1 VALLAAHHVDEPGL
15 GGPGGLSAATRPV
28 PGAGATRTDRTARVA
43 AALMLLAGLL
53 NLASVLV
60 PRGRPLLELLDAI
73 VPGAISEGATA
84 LTAASGIGLV
94 LLSGGLR
101 RHRRSAY
108 LATLALLGCSA
119 VLHLIKGLDLGAALL
134 EAFLAGILV
143 ARGEDFTARLGPGER
158 APLLLPALAVP
169 VATIGYGMLG
179 LLVNQGDVA
188 TDLGP
193 RALLEQAARMALG
206 LGASVPLHGRFGRAF
221 PASVAAVLFTGMA
234 FLLARL
240 LAPASRPGGASPR
253 RSGSPSASGGP
264 DADEPRL
271 AALAAASDDSLAYFA
286 LREDR
291 ATVAAGEALVSYRGV
306 GTVALAAG
314 DPLGP
319 PQDWPVA
326 IAAFRAEA
334 VRQGRVAAA
343 IGCGAEAAA
352 RYADAGLRS
361 LYLGDE
367 AVIDLDAFSLD
378 GRPMRIVRQSWNR
391 AKRAGLS
398 CQIARSGELDAAT
411 RSELAAISAR
421 WRGGTAERGFSM
433 ALGRLFDPRDA
444 AAIVVAGRAADGR
457 ALGFLHLVPWGP
469 DGASLDVMRREPGAP
484 AILNDFLIAEAA
496 MRLCALGVRRMSL
509 NFSFLR
515 AVLEA
520 GAVAKAPLA
529 PRLGC
534 RLLRRLSGPFQI
546 ESLYHFNKKFRP
558 RWEPRY
564 LACEA
569 MEDLPRVA
577 LAALRAEGLLAR
589 PARGV
594 TAPSLAPSH
603 G

>member
-1 VALLAAHHVDEPGL
+1 VALLAAHHVDEPRL

-28 PGAGATRTDRTARVA
+28 PGAAAIRTDRTARVA

-60 PRGRPLLELLDAI
+60 PRGRPLLELLDAV
-73 VPGAISEGATA
+73 VPGAVSEGATA
-84 LTAASGIGLV
+84 LTAAAGIGLV

-101 RHRRSAY
+101 RHRRTAY
-108 LATLALLGCSA
+108 LATVGLLGCSA
-119 VLHLIKGLDLGAALL
+119 VLHLVKGLDLGAALL
-134 EAFLAGILV
+134 ESFLAGMLV
-143 ARGEDFTARLGPGER
+143 ARGEHFTARLGPGER
-158 APLLLPALAVP
+158 APLLRPALAVP
-169 VATIGYGMLG
+169 LATVAYGVVG

-188 TDLGP
+188 ADLGP
-193 RALLEQAARMALG
+193 LALLEQAGRMAVG

-221 PASVAAVLFTGMA
+221 PASVAAVLFTGVA
-234 FLLARL
+234 FLLVRL
-240 LAPASRPGGASPR
+240 LAPASRPGGAGTGDQP
-253 RSGSPSASGGP
+253 A
-264 DADEPRL
+264 L
-271 AALAAASDDSLAYFA
+271 AALTAASTDSLAYFA

-291 ATVAAGEALVSYRGV
+291 AVVGAAGALVSYRGV

-319 PQDWPVA
+319 PAGWPAA

-334 VRQGRVAAA
+334 VRQGRVAAV
-343 IGCGAEAAA
+343 IGCGAGAAA
-352 RYADAGLRS
+352 RYAEAGLRT

-367 AVIDLDAFSLD
+367 AVIDLEAFSLE

-391 AKRAGLS
+391 ARRAGLT

-411 RSELAAISAR
+411 RAELAAISAR
-421 WRGGTAERGFSM
+421 WRGGATERGFSM

-444 AAIVVAGRAADGR
+444 AAIVVAGRADGR

-469 DGASLDVMRREPGAP
+469 DGASLDVMRRDPGAP

-496 MRLCALGVRRMSL
+496 MRLPGLGVRRLSL

-520 GAVAKAPLA
+520 GAEADAPLA

-534 RLLRRLSGPFQI
+534 RVLRRLSGPFQI
-546 ESLYHFNKKFRP
+546 ESLYRFNKKFRP
-558 RWEPRY
+558 LWEPRY

-569 MEDLPRVA
+569 VEDLPRVA

-589 PARGV
+589 PAGR
-594 TAPSLAPSH
+594 
-603 G
+603 

>member
-1 VALLAAHHVDEPGL
+1 VALLAAHHVDEPRL
-15 GGPGGLSAATRPV
+15 GGSGGLSAATRPV
-28 PGAGATRTDRTARVA
+28 PGPAAARTDRTARVA

-53 NLASVLV
+53 NLISVLV
-60 PRGRPLLELLDAI
+60 PRGRPLLDWVDGVI
-73 VPGAISEGATA
+73 PMSVSEGATA
-84 LTAASGIGLV
+84 LTAGAGIGLV
-94 LLSGGLR
+94 LLAGGLR

-108 LATLALLGCSA
+108 LATVALLGSSA
-119 VLHLIKGLDLGAALL
+119 VLHLVKGLDLGAALL

-143 ARGEDFTARLGPGER
+143 AKADHFTARLGPRER
-158 APLLLPALAVP
+158 APLLWPALAVP
-169 VATIGYGMLG
+169 LGTVAYGVAG
-179 LLVNQGDVA
+179 LLINQGDVA
-188 TDLGP
+188 ADLGP
-193 RALLEQAARMALG
+193 LGLVEQAGRMALG
-206 LGASVPLHGRFGRAF
+206 FGASVPLHGRFGRAF
-221 PASVAAVLFTGMA
+221 PVSLAAVLFTGVA

-240 LAPASRPGGASPR
+240 LGPASRPR
-253 RSGSPSASGGP
+253 SPSTGQR
-264 DADEPRL
+264 EL
-271 AALAAASDDSLAYFA
+271 AALAANSGDSLAYFA

-291 ATVAAGEALVSYRGV
+291 TTVAAGRALVSYRGV

-319 PQDWPVA
+319 LEDWPAA

-352 RYADAGLRS
+352 HYADAGLRA

-367 AVIDLDAFSLD
+367 AVVDLDAFSLE
-378 GRPMRIVRQSWNR
+378 GRAVRIVRQSWNR
-391 AKRAGLS
+391 AKRAGIT
-398 CQIARSGELDAAT
+398 CEIVRSGELDDAT
-411 RSELAAISAR
+411 RAELVTVSTR
-421 WRGGTAERGFSM
+421 WRGGAAERGFSM

-444 AAIVVAGRAADGR
+444 AAIVVVGRAADGH
-457 ALGFLHLVPWGP
+457 ALGFLYLVPWGA
-469 DGASLDVMRREPGAP
+469 DGASLDKMRREPEAP

-496 MRLCALGVRRMSL
+496 MRLPGLGLHRMSL

-520 GAVAKAPLA
+520 GAEADAPLA

-534 RLLRRLSGPFQI
+534 RVLRRLSGPFQI
-546 ESLYHFNKKFRP
+546 ESLYRFNKKFQP
-558 RWEPRY
+558 RWQPRY

-589 PARGV
+589 PAR
-594 TAPSLAPSH
+594 A
-603 G
+603 

>member
-1 VALLAAHHVDEPGL
+1 MALLAPHPVDEPRL
-15 GGPGGLSAATRPV
+15 GGPGGLSAATWPV
-28 PGAGATRTDRTARVA
+28 PGAAAVRTDRTARAA

-53 NLASVLV
+53 NLASALV

-84 LTAASGIGLV
+84 LTAAAGIGLV

-108 LATLALLGCSA
+108 LATVALLGFSA
-119 VLHLIKGLDLGAALL
+119 VLHLVKGLDLGAALL
-134 EAFLAGILV
+134 ESFLAGMLV
-143 ARGEDFTARLGPGER
+143 ARGEHFTARLGPGEH
-158 APLLLPALAVP
+158 APLLRPALAIP
-169 VATIGYGMLG
+169 LATVGYGVVG

-193 RALLEQAARMALG
+193 LSLLAQAGRMALG
-206 LGASVPLHGRFGRAF
+206 MGASVPLHGRFGRVF
-221 PASVAAVLFTGMA
+221 PASVAAVLFTGVA
-234 FLLARL
+234 IVLARL
-240 LAPASRPGGASPR
+240 LAPTSRPR
-253 RSGSPSASGGP
+253 GP
-264 DADEPRL
+264 QVDEPGL
-271 AALAAASDDSLAYFA
+271 AALAAASGDSLAYFA
-286 LREDR
+286 LRDDR
-291 ATVAAGEALVSYRGV
+291 ATVTAGGALVSYRGV
-306 GTVALAAG
+306 GAVALAAG

-319 PQDWPVA
+319 PQDWPGA
-326 IAAFRAEA
+326 IAAFRAETE
-334 VRQGRVAAA
+334 RQGRVAAV
-343 IGCGAEAAA
+343 IGCGPEAAA
-352 RYADAGLRS
+352 RYAQAGLRTI
-361 LYLGDE
+361 YLGDE

-378 GRPMRIVRQSWNR
+378 GRAMRIVRQSWNR
-391 AKRAGLS
+391 ARRAGLS
-398 CQIARSGELDAAT
+398 CEIDRAGELGAAT
-411 RSELAAISAR
+411 RSELAGISAR

-444 AAIVVAGRAADGR
+444 AAIVVAGRAGDGR
-457 ALGFLHLVPWGP
+457 PLGFLHLVPWGP

-496 MRLCALGVRRMSL
+496 MRLPGLGVHRVSL

-520 GAVAKAPLA
+520 GAVADAPLA

-546 ESLYHFNKKFRP
+546 ESLYRFNKKFRP

-589 PARGV
+589 PARVGP
-594 TAPSLAPSH
+594 A
-603 G
+603 

>member
-1 VALLAAHHVDEPGL
+1 MALLAAHHVDEPRL
-15 GGPGGLSAATRPV
+15 GGPAGFSAATRPV
-28 PGAGATRTDRTARVA
+28 PGAAGTRTDRTARVA

-60 PRGRPLLELLDAI
+60 PRGRALLELLDTI

-84 LTAASGIGLV
+84 LTAATGIGLV
-94 LLSGGLR
+94 LLSGGMR

-108 LATLALLGCSA
+108 LATVALLAASV

-134 EAFLAGILV
+134 ESFLAGMLV
-143 ARGEDFTARLGPGER
+143 ARGEHFTARLGPGER
-158 APLLLPALAVP
+158 APLLWPALAVP
-169 VATIGYGMLG
+169 VATVGYGVAG

-188 TDLGP
+188 SDLG
-193 RALLEQAARMALG
+193 AWSLLEQAGRMALG
-206 LGASVPLHGRFGRAF
+206 LGASVPLPGRFGRAF
-221 PASVAAVLFTGMA
+221 PASVAAVLFTGVA
-234 FLLARL
+234 FLLVRL
-240 LAPASRPGGASPR
+240 LAPASRPPCPR
-253 RSGSPSASGGP
+253 A
-264 DADEPRL
+264 ADEPGL
-271 AALAAASDDSLAYFA
+271 AALAAGSSDSLAYFA

-291 ATVAAGEALVSYRGV
+291 ATVGAGGALVSYRWI

-319 PQDWPVA
+319 LQDWPGA

-334 VRQGRVAAA
+334 ARQGRVAAA
-343 IGCGAEAAA
+343 IGCGAEAAGH
-352 RYADAGLRS
+352 YADAGLRTI
-361 LYLGDE
+361 YLGDE
-367 AVIDLDAFSLD
+367 AVIDLETFCLD

-391 AKRAGLS
+391 ARRAGLT

-444 AAIVVAGRAADGR
+444 AAIVVAGRGADGR
-457 ALGFLHLVPWGP
+457 ALGFLQLVPWGT

-496 MRLCALGVRRMSL
+496 MRLRSLGVRRMSL

-520 GAVAKAPLA
+520 GAEADAPLA

-534 RLLRRLSGPFQI
+534 RVLRRLSGPFQI
-546 ESLYHFNKKFRP
+546 ESLYRFNKKFRP
-558 RWEPRY
+558 HWEPRY

-569 MEDLPRVA
+569 VEDLPRVA

-594 TAPSLAPSH
+594 TAPRAVAS
-603 G
+603 

>member
-1 VALLAAHHVDEPGL
+1 
-15 GGPGGLSAATRPV
+15 
-28 PGAGATRTDRTARVA
+28 
-43 AALMLLAGLL
+43 MLLAGVL
-53 NLASVLV
+53 NLASVLM
-60 PRGRPLLELLDAI
+60 PRGRSLLRLLDAI
-73 VPGAISEGATA
+73 VPGALSEDATA
-84 LTAASGIGLV
+84 LTAAAGIGLV

-108 LATLALLGCSA
+108 LATVALLGFSA

-134 EAFLAGILV
+134 ESFLAGMLA
-143 ARGEDFTARLGPGER
+143 ARGEHFTARLGPGER
-158 APLLLPALAVP
+158 APLLWPALAIP
-169 VATIGYGMLG
+169 LATVGYGVVG
-179 LLVNQGDVA
+179 LLVNQDDVA
-188 TDLGP
+188 ANLGP
-193 RALLEQAARMALG
+193 RSLLAQAGRMALG
-206 LGASVPLHGRFGRAF
+206 LGASVPLHGRFGRVF
-221 PASVAAVLFTGMA
+221 PASVTAVLFTGVA
-234 FLLARL
+234 FLLVRL
-240 LAPASRPGGASPR
+240 LAPASRPRGLEA
-253 RSGSPSASGGP
+253 
-264 DADEPRL
+264 ADEPRL
-271 AALAAASDDSLAYFA
+271 AALAAASGDSLAYFA

-291 ATVAAGEALVSYRGV
+291 ATVSAGGALVSYRGA

-319 PQDWPVA
+319 TREWPGA

-334 VRQGRVAAA
+334 ERQGRVAAA

-352 RYADAGLRS
+352 RYAQAGLRAI
-361 LYLGDE
+361 YLGDE
-367 AVIDLDAFSLD
+367 AVIDLDGFRLE
-378 GRPMRIVRQSWNR
+378 GRAMRIVRQSWNR
-391 AKRAGLS
+391 AKRAGLT
-398 CQIARSGELDAAT
+398 CEIARSGELGAAT

-444 AAIVVAGRAADGR
+444 AAIVVAGHAADGR
-457 ALGFLHLVPWGP
+457 PLGFLHLVPWGP

-484 AILNDFLIAEAA
+484 AILSDFLIAEAA
-496 MRLCALGVRRMSL
+496 MRLPGLGVHRVSL

-520 GAVAKAPLA
+520 GAVADAPLA

-546 ESLYHFNKKFRP
+546 ESLYRFNKKFEP

-589 PARGV
+589 PARLRP
-594 TAPSLAPSH
+594 A
-603 G
+603 

>member
-1 VALLAAHHVDEPGL
+1 
-15 GGPGGLSAATRPV
+15 
-28 PGAGATRTDRTARVA
+28 
-43 AALMLLAGLL
+43 MLLAGLL

-60 PRGRPLLELLDAI
+60 PRGRALLELLDAN
-73 VPGAISEGATA
+73 VPGAVSEGATA
-84 LTAASGIGLV
+84 LTAATGIGLV
-94 LLSGGLR
+94 LLSGGMR

-108 LATLALLGCSA
+108 LATVALLAASA

-134 EAFLAGILV
+134 ESFLAGMLV
-143 ARGEDFTARLGPGER
+143 ARGEHFTARLGPGER
-158 APLLLPALAVP
+158 APLLWPALAVP
-169 VATIGYGMLG
+169 VATVGYG
-179 LLVNQGDVA
+179 
-188 TDLGP
+188 
-193 RALLEQAARMALG
+193 
-206 LGASVPLHGRFGRAF
+206 
-221 PASVAAVLFTGMA
+221 
-234 FLLARL
+234 
-240 LAPASRPGGASPR
+240 
-253 RSGSPSASGGP
+253 
-264 DADEPRL
+264 L
-271 AALAAASDDSLAYFA
+271 AALAAGSSDSLAYFA

-291 ATVAAGEALVSYRGV
+291 ATVGAGGALVSYRWV

-319 PQDWPVA
+319 LQDWPGA

-334 VRQGRVAAA
+334 ARQGRVAAA
-343 IGCGAEAAA
+343 IGCGADAAA
-352 RYADAGLRS
+352 HYADAGLRTI
-361 LYLGDE
+361 YLGDE
-367 AVIDLDAFSLD
+367 AVIDLETFCLD

-391 AKRAGLS
+391 ARRAGLT

-496 MRLCALGVRRMSL
+496 MRLRSLGVRRMSL

-520 GAVAKAPLA
+520 GAEADAPLA

-534 RLLRRLSGPFQI
+534 RVLRRLSGPFQI
-546 ESLYHFNKKFRP
+546 ESLYRFNKKFRP
-558 RWEPRY
+558 HWEPRY

-569 MEDLPRVA
+569 VEDLPRVA

-594 TAPSLAPSH
+594 TAPRPVAS
-603 G
+603 